1 MLSHLSVDESLL
13 KSLLDTV
20 DSELAFLASN
30 KSLNTLHHLTNLRP
44 NYLTPQIVKLC
55 LQD

>member
-20 DSELAFLASN
+20 DSELAFLASK